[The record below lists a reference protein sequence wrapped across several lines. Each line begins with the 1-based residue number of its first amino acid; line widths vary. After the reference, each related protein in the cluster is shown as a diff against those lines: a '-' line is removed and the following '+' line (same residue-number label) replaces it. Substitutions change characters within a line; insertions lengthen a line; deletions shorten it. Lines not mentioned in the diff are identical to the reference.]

1 MRRTVSALFDDY
13 DDAAKA
19 VQMLEDA
26 GISYRDISLVSN
38 AAGNEH
44 IIPLGSTDD
53 ASAGAGAGASVGA
66 ALGGGAGL
74 LAGLGLVTIPGLG
87 PLIAAGWLLAAAV
100 GATAGAAAGGLVGL
114 LVGAGVSSE
123 DAHLYSEGLRRGG
136 TLVIVRIDS
145 GQYEDA
151 RTILAQ
157 SPAVDIAE
165 RRKSYRGSGWSHFDE
180 GGNPLSEA
188 ASNRSIDDKTAHF
201 ASNPLI
207 ESGRVEGTGIYDRNG
222 THVGAVKRLM
232 IDKKTGK
239 IAYVVMASGGFL
251 GVGEDKL
258 IIPWGILTYDTH
270 LQGYRTSI
278 TEDRVRGAP
287 DFYRDPNWDWS
298 DRALE
303 RELHDHYGAKYYW
316 G

>member
-1 MRRTVSALFDDY
+1 MRRTVTALFDDY
-13 DDAAKA
+13 GDAAKA
-19 VQMLEDA
+19 VQRLEDA

-38 AAGNEH
+38 AAGNAH
-44 IIPLGSTDD
+44 IVPLGSTDD

-66 ALGGGAGL
+66 VLGGSAGL

-87 PLIAAGWLLAAAV
+87 PLIAAGWLLTAAA
-100 GATAGAAAGGLVGL
+100 GATAGAATGGLVGL
-114 LVGAGVSSE
+114 LVGAGVSGE

-136 TLVIVRIDS
+136 TLVIVRIES
-145 GQYEDA
+145 SQYEDA

-157 SPAVDIAE
+157 SQAVDIAE
-165 RRKSYRGSGWSHFDE
+165 RRKSYIESGWSHFDE
-180 GGNPLSEA
+180 SGRPLMSEA
-188 ASNRSIDDKTAHF
+188 AANRSIHKTAHF

-239 IAYVVMASGGFL
+239 IAYVVMAFGGFL
-251 GVGEDKL
+251 GVGEDTH
-258 IIPWGILTYDTH
+258 IIPWGALTYDTH

-278 TEDRVRGAP
+278 TEDRVRGAAA
-287 DFYRDPNWDWS
+287 FYRDPNWNWS
-298 DRALE
+298 DRDLE